1 VAAPS
6 LKDAMR
12 QLPLADPGVADHRSP
27 VRYLLWVARGQS
39 RTLIGGMTFG
49 ILWMGAQAFI
59 PAILGRAIDEGI
71 AARDGERLLRWTALL
86 FAVGVVQAMAGI
98 MRHRFAVTNWLTS
111 AYRTVQVVTRKSADL
126 GATLPKHLATGEV
139 VSIGAG
145 DLAYIGNLMEVS
157 ARFTGAIVAFVVVA
171 AILLSSSTTLGLVV
185 LIGVPVMLFCL
196 GPLLRPLHRRQ
207 FAQREAVGQLN
218 SLGSD
223 IVSGLRVLRGIGGEE
238 SFSRRYRGESQQVR
252 QAGVRVA
259 GIQSV
264 LDAAQVLL
272 PGIFVVLVVGL
283 GAHFALRGDLS
294 AGSLVAF
301 YGYATFLVLPL
312 RSATEFANQLM
323 RGLVAAGRVIRVLS
337 LETDITEP
345 AKPVPLPDRGDLVDP
360 VSGIRARD
368 GLLTAIVTAEP
379 DSYAG
384 LADRLGRYD
393 DKSEVRYGGVT
404 LASATR
410 EDVRH
415 RILVSDTGA
424 QLFTG
429 TLREELDPDHCRTDE
444 EVMAAMRTASAEDVL
459 VALADGLDS
468 EVEEKGRSFSGGQR
482 QRLVLVRALL
492 ADPAVLVLVEPTSA
506 VDAHTEARIAER
518 LREHRTG
525 RSTVVLTASPLLLD
539 RVDEVIFVSDGRV
552 VASGKHRELLET
564 EQQYRRTV
572 TRHTEEEVLT

>member
-1 VAAPS
+1 
-6 LKDAMR
+6 MR
-12 QLPLADPGVADHRSP
+12 QLPLAEPGVPDHRSP
-27 VRYLLWVARGQS
+27 TRYLLWVARGQA
-39 RTLIGGMTFG
+39 RTLAGGMAFG
-49 ILWMGAQAFI
+49 IIWMGAQAFI

-71 AARDGERLLRWTALL
+71 AARDGERLLQWAAAL
-86 FAVGVVQAMAGI
+86 FAIGVLQSLAGI
-98 MRHRFAVTNWLTS
+98 MRHRFAVTNWLS
-111 AYRTVQVVTRKSADL
+111 AAYRTVQVVTRKSADL

-139 VSIGAG
+139 VSIGGG
-145 DLAYIGNLMEVS
+145 DLAYIGNLMETS
-157 ARFTGAIVAFVVVA
+157 ARFAGAIVAFAVVA
-171 AILLSSSTTLGLVV
+171 SILLSTSTTLGLVV

-196 GPLLRPLHRRQ
+196 GPMLRPLHRRQ
-207 FAQREAVGQLN
+207 SAQREAVGELN

-238 SFSRRYRGESQQVR
+238 SFSRRYRSESQQVR

-259 GIQSV
+259 RIQSV

-323 RGLVAAGRVIRVLS
+323 RGLVAARRVVRVLA
-337 LETDITEP
+337 LQPDIAEP
-345 AKPVPLPDRGDLVDP
+345 AQPVRLPERGDLVDP

-368 GLLTAIVTAEP
+368 GLLTAIVTAEQ
-379 DSYAG
+379 DRDRTGKELTTAE

-393 DKSEVRYGGVT
+393 DSSEVRYGGVT

-410 EDVRH
+410 ADVRE

-424 QLFTG
+424 QMFTG
-429 TLREELDPDHCRTDE
+429 TLRQELDPGNRRTDD
-444 EVMAAMRTASAEDVL
+444 EVMAALRTASAEDVL
-459 VALADGLDS
+459 VALPDGLDS

-506 VDAHTEARIAER
+506 VDAHTEARIADR
-518 LREHRTG
+518 LRAHRAG

-539 RVDEVIFVSDGRV
+539 RVDEVIFVAAGRV
-552 VASGKHRELLET
+552 VASGKHRDLLRSEPR
-564 EQQYRRTV
+564 YRRTV
-572 TRHTEEEVLT
+572 TRQTEEEEVLT